1 MVCAPVSIEDRLC
14 DKLKK
19 TASQWWERSSFCNA
33 RLYGLSDLIVFVQAV
48 EPREE
53 GVILPLGAS
62 VISQEPDRFGTSPG
76 MELLCDPG
84 TQTVWQ
90 EGFTATR
97 RSWEKYV
104 PLSFPNSGSSLVKY
118 GLLLRKENRFHKF
131 DPPLSLF
138 ARLIIWI
145 IWYYPCFLLE
155 YHTTIAQNFL
165 WLFFNSAISTKTAT
179 IRYHIEDWA
188 VTF

>member
-118 GLLLRKENRFHKF
+118 GLLLRKENR
-131 DPPLSLF
+131 
-138 ARLIIWI
+138 
-145 IWYYPCFLLE
+145 
-155 YHTTIAQNFL
+155 TTIAQNFL
-165 WLFFNSAISTKTAT
+165 WLFFNSAISKKTAT